1 MTHASCMCVYI
12 GHSFGSCQSGAATDL
27 PGPGRLGQAEGT
39 GRLHPS
45 WPQIPF
51 QGCGWVYST
60 RPCCQGLDMLAVC
73 STVGFVAPWMT
84 NTALSPLAPLAP
96 SRKVSP
102 PSGWLCVL
110 WDTACPLYSSGSLV
124 ASQLLLA
131 RETCPLPGSTYRR
144 TCHKPEVRHLMIH
157 SGPSLCPE

>member
-1 MTHASCMCVYI
+1 MVRAHVSVCDTCKLHVCV
-12 GHSFGSCQSGAATDL
+12 HRALLWLL
-27 PGPGRLGQAEGT
+27 PERGCHRPA
-39 GRLHPS
+39 